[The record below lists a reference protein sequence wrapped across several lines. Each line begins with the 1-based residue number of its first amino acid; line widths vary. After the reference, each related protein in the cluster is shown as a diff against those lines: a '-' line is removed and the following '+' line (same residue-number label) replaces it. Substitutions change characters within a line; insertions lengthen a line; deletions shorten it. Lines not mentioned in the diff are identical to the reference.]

1 MNRPL
6 NRVCRIL
13 FSAVVLMM
21 ALPAAAQR
29 YPAEVVKVIVPFPPG
44 AATDVLGRL
53 VVQELQAATGGTYI
67 VDNRPGALGILGMT
81 ALSRA
86 APNGYTIGLSS
97 ISTHSTAAFM
107 FRNLSYDALKN
118 FEHISRLALYSW
130 ILVSDPGLG
139 FKTPADLIKAAR
151 ANPGKFN
158 FAYGSASAQ
167 IAGSAFNKQFGIQA
181 TGISYKGQ
189 PQALTDVAGH
199 LISYMMADVGVANSL
214 VNAGRVTPL
223 AMAATKRSSFMPT
236 LPTFEETGVQSFE
249 ILGWVGLSAPA
260 GTPRPIIDLLSGH
273 VQKFMSRP
281 DMIEKTRSAGAE
293 ASPLASEAFREFIVK
308 EQILWGDRITAAGIK
323 PEDL

>member
-1 MNRPL
+1 MNRV
-6 NRVCRIL
+6 NRIFIAIAILSIVCT
-13 FSAVVLMM
+13 

-29 YPAEVVKVIVPFPPG
+29 YPADVVKVIVPFPPG

-53 VVQELQAATGGTYI
+53 VVQELQAATGATFI

-81 ALSRA
+81 ALARA
-86 APNGYTIGLSS
+86 TPNGYTIGLSS

-199 LISYMMADVGVANSL
+199 LISYMMADVGVANAL
-214 VNAGRVTPL
+214 INAGRVTPL
-223 AMAATKRSSFMPT
+223 AMAAARRSSFMPN
-236 LPTFEETGVQSFE
+236 LPTFEETGVQGFE

-273 VQKFMSRP
+273 VQKFMTRP
-281 DMIEKTRSAGAE
+281 DMVEKVRSAGAE
-293 ASPLASEAFREFIVK
+293 AAPLTSEAFREFVVK
-308 EQILWGDRITAAGIK
+308 EQTLWGERIAAAGIK